1 MQHTAKSRCV
11 QVCISTIYVR
21 MDNLEVIYCLIDI
34 NKLIFS
40 RALGTIKKER
50 NEKVL
55 YAVAIESDEVEKL
68 PQWRT
73 Y

>member
-1 MQHTAKSRCV
+1 
-11 QVCISTIYVR
+11 
-21 MDNLEVIYCLIDI
+21 MDNLKVIYCLIDI

-55 YAVAIESDEVEKL
+55 YAVAIESDDVENYRNREYIDALIRGKL
-68 PQWRT
+68 TRF
-73 Y
+73 